1 MHQSRYFPLC
11 NRNKSAV
18 TPLNIIS
25 NIWSCNIITTF
36 SFISLYIYIL
46 YTAIILAYPVIPY
59 AYELDITISRI
70 SRYYIYICPRR
81 KIRDRFY
88 GSLLHT
94 LNVTSMLFFVL
105 VISDTDRTE
114 SNFDWGIRVN

>member
-1 MHQSRYFPLC
+1 M
-11 NRNKSAV
+11 
-18 TPLNIIS
+18 
-25 NIWSCNIITTF
+25 
-36 SFISLYIYIL
+36 FISLYIL
-46 YTAIILAYPVIPY
+46 YTAKILAYPVIPY

-94 LNVTSMLFFVL
+94 LNVASMLFFVL
-105 VISDTDRTE
+105 GISDTDGSESCLTGEPESTE
-114 SNFDWGIRVN
+114 LAYLVFYISDKMFPPSGAAFNLQ